1 MKIALVTSA
10 LTLVLAFSAH
20 AMELRTP
27 VGKQLFTCAT
37 SGVSRVAAIVDAM
50 PAPCCEGQL
59 KCAQFLSTTGIVK
72 PRLDPRT

>member
-1 MKIALVTSA
+1 MKIALVTA
-10 LTLVLAFSAH
+10 AMTLALAFSAH
-20 AMELRTP
+20 AVELRTP
-27 VGKQLFTCAT
+27 VTKQLFTCVT
-37 SGVSRVAAIVDAM
+37 SGVSRVAALVDAV